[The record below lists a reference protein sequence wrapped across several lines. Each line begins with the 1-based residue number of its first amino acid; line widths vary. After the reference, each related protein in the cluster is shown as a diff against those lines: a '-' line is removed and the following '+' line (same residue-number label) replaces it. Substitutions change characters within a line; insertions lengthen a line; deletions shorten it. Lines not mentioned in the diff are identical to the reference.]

1 MILANSKLSSL
12 LDGNIYM
19 YLLYMSVLFEKKEN
33 YLRVTRGCLG
43 VIPTLTGSSVR
54 RWNFKSWKRTISPRQ

>member
-33 YLRVTRGCLG
+33 YLRVTLG
-43 VIPTLTGSSVR
+43 SA
-54 RWNFKSWKRTISPRQ
+54 